1 MNVNFCSVSKIKTVF
16 LSFIASEI
24 FILAIEVTFGIPLNA
39 FYYMGLNFTRPV
51 DVSFQLLFNGDEQVD
66 LAGSSLFMKGL
77 ISILLWFLT
86 SPALLIAIVVY
97 ILAPEDE
104 SMIVPDPYA
113 HIR

>member
-1 MNVNFCSVSKIKTVF
+1 MSKFKTVF

-24 FILAIEVTFGIPLNA
+24 FIITIELTFGIPLNI
-39 FYYMGLNFTRPV
+39 YYYLDLNLTKSN
-51 DVSFQLLFNGDEQVD
+51 DVTFPLLLSSEEQ
-66 LAGSSLFMKGL
+66 AESSGISIFMKSL
-77 ISILLWFLT
+77 LSVLLWLLT

>member
-1 MNVNFCSVSKIKTVF
+1 
-16 LSFIASEI
+16 
-24 FILAIEVTFGIPLNA
+24 
-39 FYYMGLNFTRPV
+39 
-51 DVSFQLLFNGDEQVD
+51 
-66 LAGSSLFMKGL
+66 MKGL